1 MDGKQGFNLLA
12 IILTILLLLIGG
24 WGYWQNSSKRTL
36 KVENER
42 LEKELEDLNDLKEDI
57 ASDVDSLENKLAV
70 LTEENATLQN
80 SLDDA
85 ASQIA
90 RKNAAVKAN
99 EQKVVASAKEIN
111 NLRAEI
117 QGLLESKEELEISI
131 EELQF
136 ENDSLKT
143 LAGVLKKDLTKAR
156 KDNQELANMN
166 RAMEEELQRLTLS
179 NFKATAFQVEIERRK
194 PKVTSKSK
202 LARRILVTFDLT
214 NVPEEFH
221 GVRPIYMAITD
232 RNGNPI
238 KTQNP
243 VQATISVQNQTMEL
257 IAVKSQNV
265 NVTNSQR
272 LSFKHDI
279 DPRLSEGYYRVS
291 TYTDIGLLGS
301 STFRLR

>member
-1 MDGKQGFNLLA
+1 MDGNQRFNLLA
-12 IILTILLLLIGG
+12 IALTILLLLVGVWG
-24 WGYWQNSSKRTL
+24 WWQNSSKRTL
-36 KVENER
+36 SAENER
-42 LEKELEDLNDLKEDI
+42 LETELKDLVGLKNDI
-57 ASDVDSLENKLAV
+57 AAEVDSLEETLAD

-90 RKNAAVKAN
+90 RKNAAVKAK
-99 EQKVVASAKEIN
+99 EQQAATAISEIN

-117 QGLLESKEELEISI
+117 QGLLESKELLEESI
-131 EELQF
+131 NSLQY

-143 LAGVLKKDLTKAR
+143 LAGDLKKDLSKAR
-156 KDNQELANMN
+156 ADNEALANLN
-166 RAMEEELQRLTLS
+166 RAMEEELKKLTLS
-179 NFKATAFQVEIERRK
+179 NFKASAFQVEIERRK
-194 PKVTSKSK
+194 PKVTSKSN

-214 NVPEEFH
+214 DVPEEYH

-232 RNGNPI
+232 RNGTPI
-238 KTQNP
+238 KTENP
-243 VQATISVQNQTMEL
+243 VQATINVQGQTMEL

-265 NVTNSQR
+265 NVIENQR
-272 LSFKHDI
+272 LSFKHELN
-279 DPRLSEGYYRVS
+279 PKLKEGYYRVS

>member
-24 WGYWQNSSKRTL
+24 WGYWQNSSKRSL
-36 KVENER
+36 EVENDR
-42 LEKELEDLNDLKEDI
+42 LEKELEDLIDLKEDI

-117 QGLLESKEELEISI
+117 QGLLESKDELEISI

-221 GVRPIYMAITD
+221 GVRPVYMAITD

-243 VQATISVQNQTMEL
+243 VQATISVQNQNMEL